1 MAGGGGEGGSE
12 YEVNVNL
19 TAMLDV
25 LTNLLFFL
33 MFGLAAQQTA
43 IENEGGVQL
52 PTSKAEL
59 PPKKA
64 TNVAIGQ
71 RELRVD
77 KEVVMTIKN
86 GRLGKDASGTG
97 RIEPLYR
104 KLVAVKGRKVASS
117 RKAANQE
124 DEDVLMVL
132 CDKSIPYTLVR
143 RVLLTS
149 AEAGYPRFRMAAL
162 ME

>member
-52 PTSKAEL
+52 PVSKAEL

-64 TNVAIGQ
+64 TNIVIGQ

-77 KEVVMTIKN
+77 KEVVAAIHD
-86 GRLGKDASGTG
+86 GRLAQAVDEG
-97 RIEPLYR
+97 RIEALYR
-104 KLVAVKGRKVASS
+104 KLVAVRGKRVASS
-117 RKAANQE
+117 SKQANRE
-124 DEDVLMVL
+124 DDDVLMVL
-132 CDKSIPYTLVR
+132 CDKNTSYTLLR
-143 RVLLTS
+143 RVLSTS
-149 AEAGYPRFRMAAL
+149 AEAGFPRFRMAAL

>member
-33 MFGLAAQQTA
+33 MFGMAAQQSA

-52 PTSKAEL
+52 PVSTAEL
-59 PPKKA
+59 PPKKS
-64 TNVAIGQ
+64 TNIVVGQ
-71 RELRVD
+71 RELRVN
-77 KEVVMTIKN
+77 KEIVATIKD
-86 GRLGKDASGTG
+86 GRVQAAGDEGK
-97 RIEPLYR
+97 IEPLLR
-104 KLVAVKGRKVASS
+104 KLQAVRGQRVTS
-117 RKAANQE
+117 ANKKDKE

-132 CDKSIPYTLVR
+132 CDKSTPYPLLR
-143 RVLLTS
+143 RVLMTS
-149 AEAGYPRFRMAAL
+149 AEAGFPRFRMAVL